1 MGQTGHGSVSPAKMC
16 LFAAQSAVSGTFV
29 NTLTLSLHPRGLLHS
44 PIAMAVGDGSQF
56 EINKD
61 YSS

>member
-1 MGQTGHGSVSPAKMC
+1 MRAYYC
-16 LFAAQSAVSGTFV
+16 RAIRCSGTFV
-29 NTLTLSLHPRGLLHS
+29 NTLSLSLHPRGLLHS
-44 PIAMAVGDGSQF
+44 PIAMAVGGGSQF